1 VKPFI
6 LATQLLKARG
16 SLHRLKL
23 CINNSNIESK
33 GTKKAAKNRFIIH
46 VPKSLRPPCTRN
58 NEGGKT
64 ASTFTGKIKPPP
76 NIKARRRLPVC
87 AM

>member
-16 SLHRLKL
+16 SLHRLKF
-23 CINNSNIESK
+23 CINNSNIERK

-58 NEGGKT
+58 NGGGKNRLDLHGQNKT
-64 ASTFTGKIKPPP
+64 AAKH
-76 NIKARRRLPVC
+76 
-87 AM
+87 